1 MCGKKYLY
9 YLSKSY
15 FQKFEFNQHLIFPK
29 KSTETRSP
37 KYFLKIIKTCDAL
50 RYKTAWHDWYDWK

>member
-37 KYFLKIIKTCDAL
+37 KYFLKIIKI
-50 RYKTAWHDWYDWK
+50 